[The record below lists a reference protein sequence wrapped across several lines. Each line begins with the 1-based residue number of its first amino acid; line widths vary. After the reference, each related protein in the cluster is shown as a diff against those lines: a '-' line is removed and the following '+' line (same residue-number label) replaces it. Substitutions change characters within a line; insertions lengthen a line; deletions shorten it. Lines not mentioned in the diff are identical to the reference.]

1 MDQYHPAEV
10 ARALVLYEHELG
22 AKRRAETLF
31 AGYDPDYVEEWTS
44 RLTRGISSALAQ
56 MDQATTDRYV
66 TQALGRCGERARS
79 WWGR

>member
-1 MDQYHPAEV
+1 MDGYHPAEV

-22 AKRRAETLF
+22 ARQRAEALF
-31 AGYDPDYVEEWTS
+31 AGHDADYVEEWID
-44 RLTRGISSALAQ
+44 RLARGTCEALAQ
-56 MDQATTDRYV
+56 MDQTTTERYV